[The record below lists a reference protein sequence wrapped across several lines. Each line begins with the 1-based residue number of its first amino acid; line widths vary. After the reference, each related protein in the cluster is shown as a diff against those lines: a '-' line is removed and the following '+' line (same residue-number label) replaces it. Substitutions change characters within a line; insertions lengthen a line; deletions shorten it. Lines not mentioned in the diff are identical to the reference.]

1 MASKPRVPRRV
12 WVVEIER
19 EVGWIGWSTHWTEGP
34 ARLVCSRLATSARV
48 VEYVPAPA
56 RKPRKRKVK

>member
-1 MASKPRVPRRV
+1 M